1 MWRLLAILV
10 LCLPAC
16 GCTHLRLQK
25 TTVDQGSTLTG
36 MQQQLVLDNLAMF
49 ACNPHAVAWHVRV
62 TGGLAQVSD
71 QGGGF
76 LSGLFITAPQ
86 VITDVGVQRNVL
98 DQWNLQTVIE
108 PDDLQM
114 LQIAYQK
121 AITPFDPDGSI
132 RRLAF
137 EKISEMSCEFHI
149 VLKRDIVRQ
158 VIDCMRF
165 DASDAEKA
173 ELNRIEGLLMG
184 LYDRLE
190 AESVEVEKF
199 EPQTLVHQGMRMP
212 SELEFV
218 REEII
223 KLVGGLNDDPI
234 IPRRTPFRTE
244 RNIGLIEQ
252 AQGKIAALVEL
263 VALDEP
269 GKPNPF
275 STPWLGHACR
285 KKDIPCNA
293 CLVGHYKGCEG
304 ECYVYVLPDR
314 RETFRDF
321 MLLLLGLVPP
331 DAQDNA
337 PPAAGVGAA
346 FSPNL

>member
-1 MWRLLAILV
+1 MRGTLVITILAL
-10 LCLPAC
+10 AMC
-16 GCTHLRLQK
+16 GCTHLRLQRV
-25 TTVDQGSTLTG
+25 TVDQGSTLTG
-36 MQQQLVLDNLAMF
+36 LQRDLVLDNLAMF

-71 QGGGF
+71 QGGGM
-76 LSGLFITAPQ
+76 LTGLFVTAPQ
-86 VITDVGVQRNVL
+86 VVPGINAQRNIL

-121 AITPFDPDGSI
+121 AINPFDPDGSI

-149 VLKRDIVRQ
+149 VLKREIMLQ
-158 VIDCMRF
+158 LIDCLRYE
-165 DASDAEKA
+165 ASSERLA
-173 ELNRIEGLLMG
+173 ELNRIEGLLLG
-184 LYDRLE
+184 LYARLE
-190 AESVEVEKF
+190 AESAEVEKF
-199 EPQTLVHQGMRMP
+199 DPKALFHEGIRIP

-223 KLVGGLNDDPI
+223 KLVGGLNDEPI

-263 VALDEP
+263 VELDEP

-275 STPWLGHACR
+275 STPWLGHGCR
-285 KKDIPCNA
+285 KKDIPCDA
-293 CLVGHYKGCEG
+293 CNVGHYCGCEG
-304 ECYVYVLPDR
+304 ECYVWVLPDR
-314 RETFRDF
+314 TETFRDF
-321 MLLLLGLVPP
+321 MLLLLALVPP